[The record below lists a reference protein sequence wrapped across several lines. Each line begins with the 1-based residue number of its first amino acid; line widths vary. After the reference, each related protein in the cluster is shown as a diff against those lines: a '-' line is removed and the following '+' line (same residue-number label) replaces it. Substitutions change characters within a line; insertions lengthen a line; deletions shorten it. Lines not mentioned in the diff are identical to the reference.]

1 MKPRVAFFDFT
12 GCEGCQLEVLNFYT
26 EIVDLINVIDIV
38 EFREASSDHS
48 DNYDIAFIE
57 GSMTTDRDIE
67 RLRYI
72 REKAKILVA
81 LGACACTGGVN
92 ALKNRFPM
100 EENLKLVYGDSAKY
114 YSTIPT
120 KAVKDIVPV
129 EYFLHGCPPNR
140 LEVISLIK
148 CLLSGKKFEQY
159 PDPVC
164 VECKLAGNVCA
175 FERGEICLGPVTRGG
190 CNAVCVTAGRKCWGC
205 RSLVDE
211 PNINSQK
218 DLLAKYNL
226 TVDDILT
233 QFNIFN
239 GNLEVTQK

>member
-12 GCEGCQLEVLNFYT
+12 GCEGCQLEVLNFNL
-26 EIVDLINVIDIV
+26 EIVGLIGAVDIV

-57 GSMTTDRDIE
+57 GSITTERDVE
-67 RLRYI
+67 RIKGI
-72 REKAKILVA
+72 RKNAKVLIA

-92 ALKNRFPM
+92 ALKNRFPT

-120 KAVKDIVPV
+120 KAVKDVVPV
-129 EYFLHGCPPNR
+129 EFFLHGCPPNR
-140 LEVISLIK
+140 LEVISLVK
-148 CLLSGKKFEQY
+148 CVLSGKKFEQCHN
-159 PDPVC
+159 PVC
-164 VECKLAGNVCA
+164 VECKLAENVCA

-190 CNAVCVTAGRKCWGC
+190 CNAVCVTGGRKCWGC

-211 PNINSQK
+211 PNINSEK
-218 DLLAKYNL
+218 ELLSKYHM
-226 TVDDILT
+226 TVNDILT
-233 QFNIFN
+233 QYSLFN
-239 GNLEVTQK
+239 GNLEVAQK